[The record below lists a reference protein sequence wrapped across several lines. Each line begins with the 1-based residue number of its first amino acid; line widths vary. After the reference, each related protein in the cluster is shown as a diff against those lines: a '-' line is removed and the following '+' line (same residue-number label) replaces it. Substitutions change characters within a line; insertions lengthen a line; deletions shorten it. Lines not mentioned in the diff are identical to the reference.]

1 MSSKTKQNLA
11 DSKKMSAELFC
22 LTYGAMVTEMLKDY
36 EDPKDVTIQLDKM
49 GFNMGSR
56 LADDFLAKNANVPRC
71 VDTRQIADVL
81 CRNAIPC
88 YLGVNATVTN
98 WSNGDRDFS
107 IILESNPLTELVQVP
122 PHLISAGLSYSQL
135 IAGAIRGAL
144 EAVHFKVFASA
155 VPESSNSNTEIRI
168 RFDQVLK
175 DSIPAGEDD

>member
-1 MSSKTKQNLA
+1 MSKAIKQNLA

-49 GFNMGSR
+49 GFNMGTR

-88 YLGVNATVTN
+88 YLGISATASSWT
-98 WSNGDRDFS
+98 SGDREFT
-107 IILESNPLTELVQVP
+107 ITLEANPLTELVQVP
-122 PHLISAGLSYSQL
+122 AHLVSAGLSYSQL

-144 EAVHFKVFASA
+144 EAVHFKVYASA
-155 VPESSNSNTEIRI
+155 TDTGANTEIRI

-175 DSIPAGEDD
+175 DSLPAGEDD